1 MRNKF
6 RTGLAAL
13 LMGLVVVGVL
23 CAAGNDL
30 ADTAKAIEVPL
41 SKDAVPVAGRPLTAV
56 VVTQCN
62 QLIVAYLTMPDGTLL
77 RFDQTSGI
85 SADKL
90 QQMAYTAPHS
100 ERVEAVC
107 DEDTVPGVKG
117 YESHGGPTT

>member
-1 MRNKF
+1 MRKF
-6 RTGLAAL
+6 RTGLAAAL
-13 LMGLVVVGVL
+13 VTLVVIG
-23 CAAGNDL
+23 AL
-30 ADTAKAIEVPL
+30 ADAGEQEVATGVAVPL
-41 SKDAVPVAGRPLTAV
+41 NKDAVPVAGRPLTAV